1 MILSAVLLPVA
12 VVAILLAVER
22 LRLPVFVAIIA
33 VVIGYGLAADMS
45 FQSIGRAFGVGF
57 VQTLERFGLVVVAG
71 SLVAKLMLSAPARS
85 PFAALAGAIA
95 GLGSSAAGGLAL
107 LQPVANGAARRAIGL
122 ALTLLAVQA
131 LIAPAPIAVGAA
143 AVLKVDLGSMAMI
156 ALPLAALIAG
166 SAWFYLTRILPA
178 DELRADKLPTREP
191 RGGVSL
197 ALAVVA
203 VPILL
208 LIVHSLT
215 QVPIESLA
223 RGKARDLIIA
233 LSSPMILSA
242 LVVLLAVIAVRATGQ
257 RSWSALP
264 EALANT
270 SWAPLL
276 LAVGTAGGF
285 GRVLD
290 ETGMAELLAER
301 VIDPRLGVMA
311 PFLAAAIVKTL
322 QGGSLAAVLTSSGMV
337 EPMLPALGLDSANG
351 RILAAAAAGVGS
363 MTVCHFNDPLFWIA
377 AHMGGLSPRRALL
390 AITGGSLVLG
400 VVAAVALV
408 MLSLVLR

>member
-12 VVAILLAVER
+12 VIAILLAVER

-85 PFAALAGAIA
+85 PLAALAGAIA

-107 LQPVANGAARRAIGL
+107 LQPVASGAPRRAVGL

-143 AVLKVDLGSMAMI
+143 AVLKVDLGSMAVI

-166 SAWFYLTRILPA
+166 SAWFYLTRILP
-178 DELRADKLPTREP
+178 DGEP

-197 ALAVVA
+197 ALAVVV

-223 RGKARDLIIA
+223 RGQARDLFIA

-242 LVVLLAVIAVRATGQ
+242 LVILLAIIAVRATGRQ
-257 RSWSALP
+257 SWSALP
-264 EALANT
+264 EALADT

-301 VIDPRLGVMA
+301 VIDPRLGVLA
-311 PFLAAAIVKTL
+311 PFLAATIVKTL

-400 VVAAVALV
+400 VVAAVTLV
-408 MLSLVLR
+408 LLSLVLR